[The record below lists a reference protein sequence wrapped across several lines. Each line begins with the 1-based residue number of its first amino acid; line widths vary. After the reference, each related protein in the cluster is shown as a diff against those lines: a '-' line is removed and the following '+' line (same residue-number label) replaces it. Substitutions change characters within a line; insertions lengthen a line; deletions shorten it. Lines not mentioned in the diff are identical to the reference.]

1 MSVYGDYC
9 PYCGEEI
16 EAEDLFEVCDCRGDE
31 GDELKQCPHCYNVF
45 RASLEPVLVLNI
57 QSEEDY
63 LNWLKKEKERIQRF
77 LIAGVDNDY
86 TKYWQERIDERERDI
101 GKSIKYVEKNKN
113 GEWEEDEI

>member
-31 GDELKQCPHCYNVF
+31 SDELKQCPHCYNVF

-57 QSEEDY
+57 KSEEDY

-101 GKSIKYVEKNKN
+101 EKSIKYVEKNERD
-113 GEWEEDEI
+113 EWEEDEI

>member
-1 MSVYGDYC
+1 MSLYGDYC
-9 PYCGEEI
+9 PYCGEEL
-16 EAEDLFEVCDCRGDE
+16 EPEDLFEVCDCSGNE
-31 GDELKQCPHCYNVF
+31 TDELFQCPHCYKVF
-45 RASLEPVLVLNI
+45 RASLESVLVLNI

-101 GKSIKYVEKNKN
+101 EKSIKYVEKNKN